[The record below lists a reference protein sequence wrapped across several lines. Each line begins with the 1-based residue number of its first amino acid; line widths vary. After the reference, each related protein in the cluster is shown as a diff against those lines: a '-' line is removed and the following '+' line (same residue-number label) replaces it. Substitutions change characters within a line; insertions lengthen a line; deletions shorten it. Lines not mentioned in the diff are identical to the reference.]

1 MQHPRTLYITL
12 LFCLLASPLA
22 TADSY
27 PKITR
32 YYDGDTVKIDNGL
45 RQYKLRLRDID
56 APERNQAYGKQAKRA
71 LIQLCKNAQIQV
83 QLSGIDKYQRDLGY
97 LHCNQQ
103 SASLYMVANG
113 YAWYNQRYA
122 MDDSLLQAQQQARQ
136 QKLGL
141 WRAKSP
147 TPPWQWRQKHPHA
160 YAKSR

>member
-1 MQHPRTLYITL
+1 MQHAITL
-12 LFCLLASPLA
+12 SVLLLFSWLTSALAA
-22 TADSY
+22 ADTY

-32 YYDGDTVKIDNGL
+32 YYDGDTVKIDDGM

-56 APERNQAYGKQAKRA
+56 APERNQAYGKKSRLA
-71 LIQLCKNAQIQV
+71 LMKLCKTAQIQV
-83 QLSGIDKYQRDLGY
+83 QLSGIDKYQRDLGI

-103 SASLYMVANG
+103 SASAYMVANG

-122 MDDSLLQAQQQARQ
+122 MDGSLLQAQQQARQ

-147 TPPWQWRQKHPHA
+147 IPPWQWRQKHPHA
-160 YAKSR
+160 YAKSP